1 MKRIVFFLIVIL
13 FFESKVYTQAPTTIK
28 YQAVVR
34 DTVGQLV
41 QQKFVRLRIILL
53 CDSINGTNVYSEIHG
68 AVTNKFGLVN
78 ISIGGGQVVNGDF
91 NTIDWSRGGYFIRT
105 ELDVNGGLNFK
116 YMGIS
121 QLLSV
126 PYANYAAST
135 GDTSMWKKD
144 SADIYYKKGNVGI
157 GTECPTEK
165 LHVSGGMKIDDGTQG
180 NNKVLTSDASGKAR
194 WSSISDVNRGFGD
207 PSYPD
212 GTDGIVP
219 LTISVNF
226 SNTFTVPS
234 GKNLYILNLFTMSLT
249 SLMIDGIQ
257 ITHGYY
263 NSGSGNFSQRLSNP
277 IVVGPGQVVGSS
289 NSNDISINGYLVGLS
304 SSGQSIAVNC
314 GSPFTDSRDGN
325 RYNTVL
331 IGDQCWMAENLAYL
345 PYVNSPDWG
354 SSELPAYYVYDY
366 AGTDVNAAKA
376 TNNYSIYGVLYN
388 WPAAMDGGQSSNT
401 VPSGVQ
407 GICPD
412 GWHLPSDEEWKLL
425 EGEVDSQFGYPDAEW
440 DNQGYRGSDGGGNMK
455 EIGTTHWS
463 IPNAGATNISFF
475 TALPAGRR
483 INNIPVGVFV
493 NISSS
498 VYFWTSN
505 GGTTSDYYYRTL
517 SKNSSTIGRFDDGYD
532 EGFSVRCL
540 KD

>member
-1 MKRIVFFLIVIL
+1 MIFVFVSGVFSQV
-13 FFESKVYTQAPTTIK
+13 PTTIK
-28 YQAVVR
+28 YQAAIR

-41 QQKFVRLRIILL
+41 QQKFVRLRISLL
-53 CDSINGTNVYSEIHG
+53 CDSITGTNVYSEIHG
-68 AVTNKFGLVN
+68 AITNNFGLVN
-78 ISIGGGQVVNGDF
+78 ISIGGGQAVNGDF

-116 YMGIS
+116 YMGVS

-144 SADIYYKKGNVGI
+144 SADIYYKKGNVGV
-157 GTECPTEK
+157 GTESPTEK
-165 LHVSGGMKIDDGTQG
+165 LHVNGGMKIDDGTQG

-212 GTDGIVP
+212 GTDGISA

-226 SNTFTVPS
+226 SNTYTVPS
-234 GKNLYILNLFTMSLT
+234 GRNLYILNIFTMNLT
-249 SLMIDGIQ
+249 SLMIDGLQ

-289 NSNDISINGYLVGLS
+289 NSNDITINGYLVGLS
-304 SSGQSIAVNC
+304 SSGQTTTINC

-325 RYNTVL
+325 IYNTVL
-331 IGDQCWMAENLAYL
+331 IGSQCWMAENLAFL
-345 PYVNSPDWG
+345 PSVSYSSSG
-354 SSELPAYYVYDY
+354 STSTPFYYVTDVET
-366 AGTDVNAAKA
+366 TDVNYAKS
-376 TNNYSIYGVLYN
+376 TNNYKTYGVLYN
-388 WPAAMDGGQSSNT
+388 WPAAMDGEVSSNN

-407 GICPD
+407 GVCPD

-425 EGEVDSQFGYPDAEW
+425 EGEVDSQYNYPDAEW
-440 DNQGYRGSDGGGNMK
+440 VNTGYRGTDAGGNLK
-455 EIGTTHWS
+455 ETGTTHWS
-463 IPNAGATNISFF
+463 YPNEGASNISGFSAVPGGYRHTNFF
-475 TALPAGRR
+475 NYNLDA
-483 INNIPVGVFV
+483 
-493 NISSS
+493 
-498 VYFWTSN
+498 YFWTSTEN
-505 GGTTSDYYYRTL
+505 SNPWIRNLNYNHSDVNRVTKGKDY
-517 SKNSSTIGRFDDGYD
+517 GA
-532 EGFSVRCL
+532 SVRCV
-540 KD
+540 KN